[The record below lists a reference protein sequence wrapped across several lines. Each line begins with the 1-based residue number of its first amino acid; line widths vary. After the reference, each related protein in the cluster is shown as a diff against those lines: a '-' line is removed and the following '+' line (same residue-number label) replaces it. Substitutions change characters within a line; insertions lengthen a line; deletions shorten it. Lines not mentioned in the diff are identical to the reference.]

1 MNRLTTLLVPLTAAI
16 LATEA
21 SSDNP
26 NDSGPIVEQLTLG
39 GTFLTSRIDANYDLN
54 PASWCTS
61 QIKGGQ
67 QGSSI
72 MQCVNEDVFTGT
84 TADCP
89 GGLWVVDNSY
99 GGTGVA
105 VRTFPNAS
113 DQIFARLTERYL
125 CADANGRFTEGKDR
139 GVIVGGNGKFAGA
152 TGTYEWNYTGQVLYG
167 DPAAQ
172 PEQFFGSINGTG
184 TWIIDLPE

>member
-1 MNRLTTLLVPLTAAI
+1 MKRLFTILVPMTVAV

-21 SSDNP
+21 SSGNP
-26 NDSGPIVEQLTLG
+26 NKSDPIVEQLTLA
-39 GTFLTSRIDANYDLN
+39 GTFLTSRIDANYDLA

-72 MQCVNEDVFTGT
+72 LQCVNEDVFAGVTSE
-84 TADCP
+84 CP
-89 GGLWVVDNSY
+89 GGLWVVDPAY

-105 VRTFPNAS
+105 VRTFPNAT
-113 DQIFARLTERYL
+113 DQIFVTLTERRL
-125 CADANGRFTEGKDR
+125 CADLKGHFTDGNDR
-139 GVIVGGNGKFAGA
+139 GVIVGGTGKFAGA
-152 TGTYEWNYTGQVLYG
+152 AGTYEWNYTGQVLYG

-172 PEQFFGSINGTG
+172 PEQFFGSLNGTG
-184 TWIIDLPE
+184 TWIIELPE